1 MPSTSVRLFMPAS
14 PRLFLERSS
23 FMRGTL
29 LRLCMTVAMC
39 LVPMSFLDRLRDYK
53 VVLVI
58 A

>member
-1 MPSTSVRLFMPAS
+1 
-14 PRLFLERSS
+14 
-23 FMRGTL
+23 MRGTL